1 MADNTGNDLNVS
13 IGADNSG
20 LKKGLN
26 ESEKDLKK
34 FSGSASKAAKS
45 ISKTTISNNKVGKSF
60 SQAGKGAANAVPAVT
75 EFSRVIQD
83 APFGIQGVANNITQL
98 TQNFGYL
105 KNQTGST
112 SSALKA
118 MLKTLTGPA
127 GVLLAVSAVTSLL
140 VSYGDQLFKSSTD
153 AEKLAK
159 KQEEL
164 TKSLEDYEKTLNG
177 VDKARLKGAKN
188 AAKELTTL
196 TLLKSQIDNTSLSEN
211 KRFEAV
217 KRLRE
222 LYPKYLDGISY
233 ESTLLGSLDNVY
245 KQITKSITDKAK
257 AQAAASLITENYK
270 KELTLQ
276 LQLEEV
282 SQKLADA
289 KDIVAKKEEKATSTQ
304 VNSARKRT
312 GVTAE
317 ERDSV
322 NDLSNEYE
330 KLNNQLLKIQETTNK
345 LSSEVSNQGGIV
357 PLSFK
362 VDRKDLVSSDVKE
375 QLKSGINEIA
385 LTAKELIPDGG
396 ILPSIFPT
404 TEKQEEEKK
413 MYFDYLNSVK
423 DGLATFSEEANNI
436 INTGVV
442 TGFSS
447 MAESIGAA
455 LANGDNAI
463 QKGGAALLGSL
474 GGVLVQYGK
483 LVLAYGVATSAF
495 AAAVKNPFG
504 GGIAAIAAGA
514 ALIAIGGAV
523 KGFASKAA
531 SSGGNTSNVAGGG
544 STSNSTSSSSSGNS
558 YSSSSSS
565 LQNVVFEIQG
575 TKLVGVLSNT
585 LNRNKSLSGTLSIN

>member
-13 IGADNSG
+13 IGADNSS

-34 FSGSASKAAKS
+34 FAGSANKAAKS
-45 ISKTTISNNKVGKSF
+45 VSSTTKTNVKLGSSFGK
-60 SQAGKGAANAVPAVT
+60 AGKGAANAVPAVT

-127 GVLLAVSAVTSLL
+127 GILLAVSAITSLL
-140 VSYGDQLFKSSTD
+140 VSYGDELFKTSTD

-164 TKSLEDYEKTLNG
+164 TKALDEYEKSLNS
-177 VDKARLKGAKN
+177 VDKARLKGSKSAV
-188 AAKELTTL
+188 KELTTL

-222 LYPKYLDGISY
+222 IYPKYLDGISY
-233 ESTLLGSLDNVY
+233 ESTLLGSLDSIY
-245 KQITKSITDKAK
+245 KQITESILNKAK
-257 AQAAASLITENYK
+257 AQAAASLITENTK
-270 KELTLQ
+270 KELLLQ
-276 LQLEEV
+276 LQLEKLQTKNKEEQLRIDGLVAKEGQRASNIFKQKIALQKQLNESIEGEEDIQKKINLVKEDSLRLSKEV
-282 SQKLADA
+282 SKFG
-289 KDIVAKKEEKATSTQ
+289 
-304 VNSARKRT
+304 
-312 GVTAE
+312 GV
-317 ERDSV
+317 
-322 NDLSNEYE
+322 
-330 KLNNQLLKIQETTNK
+330 
-345 LSSEVSNQGGIV
+345 V

-362 VDRKDLVSSDVKE
+362 LDTNELVSSDTKD

-385 LTAKELIPDGG
+385 LTAQELIPDGG
-396 ILPSIFPT
+396 ILPSIFPSA
-404 TEKQEEEKK
+404 EKQEEEKQ

-523 KGFASKAA
+523 KGFAAKA
-531 SSGGNTSNVAGGG
+531 SSGGSSSSSTANVSGSG
-544 STSNSTSSSSSGNS
+544 STSNASSNRGGSFNN
-558 YSSSSSS
+558 SSSS

-585 LNRNKSLSGTLSIN
+585 LNRNRSLNGTLSIN